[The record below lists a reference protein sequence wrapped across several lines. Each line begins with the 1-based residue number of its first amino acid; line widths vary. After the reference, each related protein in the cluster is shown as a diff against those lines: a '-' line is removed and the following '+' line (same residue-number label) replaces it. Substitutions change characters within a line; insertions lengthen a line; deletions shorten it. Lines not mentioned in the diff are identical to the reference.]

1 MGSQPLAATR
11 QNLEQG
17 NCFLLFFK
25 TRENL
30 DIRFSTG
37 IFNSERARVRD
48 AHHVYVDKWHGR
60 GGARGAG
67 RGAGYM
73 KGFFFSS
80 FFQLAQ

>member
-25 TRENL
+25 MRENL

-37 IFNSERARVRD
+37 IFNSGRARVRD

-60 GGARGAG
+60 GGARGG
-67 RGAGYM
+67 IHEGG
-73 KGFFFSS
+73 FFSS